1 MAASVF
7 ELILARV
14 KTVLA
19 AGGTAAGTRVYRT
32 RADAF
37 SLAEL
42 PAISVRRIGTDSEI
56 AGNDIEG
63 HSLSFGVACLASGST
78 WETTADAL
86 HMAAHAL
93 LLADATLDG
102 YGEGLRCVSTDS
114 RADSAEQPAG
124 HVEAVYQMQVFVNPA
139 TFSAVS

>member
-42 PAISVRRIGTDSEI
+42 PAISLRRIGTDSEI
-56 AGNDIEG
+56 AGNDVEG
-63 HSLSFGVACLASGST
+63 HSLSFGVACLASGAT

-102 YGEGLRCVSTDS
+102 YGEGLRCVRTEVM
-114 RADSAEQPAG
+114 ADSAEQQAG